1 MFTSIRDNS
10 NAAQEKDTALVLV
23 VLPTRKMTE
32 VVLAKWIRERHV
44 RPECSS
50 VGRHN
55 VCFCCSRF
63 HKKQLWG
70 DRVNSL

>member
-1 MFTSIRDNS
+1 MITSIRDNS
-10 NAAQEKDTALVLV
+10 NAEQEKNTALVRV

-44 RPECSS
+44 RPKCSS

-55 VCFCCSRF
+55 VCFCCERF
-63 HKKQLWG
+63 NRKQLWG
-70 DRVNSL
+70 GR